1 MQTSE
6 PTTASKEI
14 RLASDRDHNII
25 CNFIAIGRS
34 LALISIFMGSL
45 VLLGYAIGQEI
56 LYRPLADG
64 PATHPLTAIAVVCIA
79 SAALIYQ
86 FSAFRELNNLF
97 TIIAMIISWLVI
109 VDALF
114 GTELAVKIT
123 PFIDKVRTD
132 LLAGKSNA
140 IGANTAAMVLLL
152 SFAQLFA
159 NFRLP
164 TVSQLFAFLAAA
176 FPVVSI
182 TGYAYG
188 LDQFYGSMSLYTTTF
203 GLCLVV
209 SLLSLTAKYSTMQV
223 LLSPYPSGRI
233 ARIQVLLGYS
243 IPFSIGYLFLQ
254 TIIESQ
260 SHDAFGAFVV
270 TVGWSIIIL
279 SMFSAIYLDRSDMRR
294 RNAEQALVFAATHD
308 ELTGLPNRRSFIEDG
323 NRELHRLKRTD
334 DELSLIM
341 IDIDNFKNIND
352 TAGHQ
357 MGDKVLV
364 AIADILREGIRETD
378 FISRIGGE
386 EFSLLL
392 TNANIDAAIDY
403 AENLRKSIEDLS
415 VPGWT
420 DMFSPVTVSMGVTQ
434 VSGHETL
441 DQLVTRTDRLLY
453 QAKNAG
459 RNIVVS
465 G

>member
-1 MQTSE
+1 MQTSQ

-14 RLASDRDHNII
+14 RLASDRAQNII

-45 VLLGYAIGQEI
+45 VLLGYVIGLEI
-56 LYRPLADG
+56 LYRPLVDG
-64 PATHPLTAIAVVCIA
+64 PATHPLTAIAMICIA

-86 FSAFRELNNLF
+86 FNAFRELNNLF
-97 TIIAMIISWLVI
+97 TIIAMIISGLVI

-132 LLAGKSNA
+132 LLAGKSNG
-140 IGANTAAMVLLL
+140 IGTNTAAMALLL

-164 TVSQLFAFLAAA
+164 TVSQVFAFLAAA

-188 LDQFYGSMSLYTTTF
+188 LDRFYGSMSFYTTTF
-203 GLCLVV
+203 GICLAV
-209 SLLSLTAKYSTMQV
+209 SLLSLTAKYSTMRV
-223 LLSPYPSGRI
+223 LLSPYPSGRV
-233 ARIQVLLGYS
+233 ARIQLLLGYS

-254 TIIESQ
+254 TIIESH
-260 SHDAFGAFVV
+260 SHDVFGAFVV

-294 RNAEQALVFAATHD
+294 RHAEQALVLAATHD
-308 ELTGLPNRRSFIEDG
+308 ELTGLPNRRQFIEDG

-341 IDIDNFKNIND
+341 IDIDYFKKIND

-364 AIADILREGIRETD
+364 AVADILRQSIRETD

-386 EFSLLL
+386 EFTLLL
-392 TNANIDAAIDY
+392 TNSNVRTAVQF
-403 AENLRKSIEDLS
+403 AEKLRKRIEDLS
-415 VPGWT
+415 IPGWT
-420 DMFSPVTVSMGVTQ
+420 DKFGPVTVSMGVAQT
-434 VSGHETL
+434 SGIESL
-441 DQLVTRTDRLLY
+441 DQLVSRTDSLLY

-459 RNIVVS
+459 RNSVVS